1 MFVLNALHSIAAR
14 LGDRKPNKSPL
25 QPELLTRVICSLSL
39 RGLQMTLGSLLSPKR
54 DPSCQDAKR
63 SATPKRTNIITIHIK
78 KDVKYSV
85 GL

>member
-1 MFVLNALHSIAAR
+1 MFVLKALYSIAAR

-25 QPELLTRVICSLSL
+25 QPELPTRVICSLSL
-39 RGLQMTLGSLLSPKR
+39 RGLQMTLGSVLSPKR
-54 DPSCQDAKR
+54 DAKR

-78 KDVKYSV
+78 KDVKYNV